1 MPETSAFDIAE
12 IDGADVEKKDVC
24 AAGLMGFLARGI
36 KKMSDSQFHRFCSHC
51 GAAIAWERLLK
62 AITSKAKVFFC
73 SDLCRYADANAKNR
87 KARDLR
93 SANPNRNTCS
103 ACHGRGYTR
112 VKRHQRSRNREMA
125 TQSEA
130 VTV

>member
-1 MPETSAFDIAE
+1 
-12 IDGADVEKKDVC
+12 
-24 AAGLMGFLARGI
+24 
-36 KKMSDSQFHRFCSHC
+36 MSDSQFQRFCSHC
-51 GAAIAWERLLK
+51 GGVIPSERLLK

-87 KARDLR
+87 KARELR
-93 SANPNRNTCS
+93 SANPHRNTCS

-112 VKRHQRSRNREMA
+112 VKRHQHIRNSETA

-130 VTV
+130 ATA